1 MVLPEAKSAKM
12 FQELKLN
19 LYADPNGSKCHFKDV
34 CLALTK
40 TAMMKKGFT
49 DIQDMEEDEA
59 MRVEWEEN
67 YESLRS
73 RPLIMDSDTGKYWGS
88 LFISKLLKEVIDTRN
103 RYNKKRN
110 MSITFIN
117 ERISYSKKLRQIEE
131 DHRKQDFM
139 QKE

>member
-1 MVLPEAKSAKM
+1 
-12 FQELKLN
+12 
-19 LYADPNGSKCHFKDV
+19 
-34 CLALTK
+34 
-40 TAMMKKGFT
+40 
-49 DIQDMEEDEA
+49 MEEDEA

-73 RPLIMDSDTGKYWGS
+73 RPVIMDSDTGKYWGS
-88 LFISKLLKEVIDTRN
+88 LFISKLLLEVIDTRN

-131 DHRKQDFM
+131 DHRKQDFL
-139 QKE
+139 QKEQDRSGTFFGANLQE